1 MAPSPTFITVNLTL
15 RANCQLADR
24 HFDPLWNDATTYPC
38 KISLLSTA
46 TDVNEHSRNLYAVLR
61 VTKEQSMSTSPMRVF
76 FFLFFS
82 DCSNRRDEYD
92 I

>member
-1 MAPSPTFITVNLTL
+1 MWESAPKSHFWEEQIGPSVTLTGF
-15 RANCQLADR
+15 C
-24 HFDPLWNDATTYPC
+24 Y
-38 KISLLSTA
+38 SLLQMTLDS
-46 TDVNEHSRNLYAVLR
+46 SPLMCQPRFG
-61 VTKEQSMSTSPMRVF
+61 VTKPLFLSRSGRTVF